1 MWECRR
7 IYNLQITTYNLAQ
20 MKKPQFYVLIYPRAA
35 RLHFLPVSMLGV
47 ALGVAYAARTH
58 TLNGW
63 RVAGAALLVA
73 CAHAAANLINDVGD
87 SRSGADW
94 IARDRHSLH
103 GGSKLIQA
111 GVLSERWYVRA
122 AWLTYAAAAA
132 LIAVCAFAAG
142 PEYILPLGLLILL
155 WSHQYSMPPLSLAYR
170 GLGEVTVAALFGP
183 ATVCGTYVLLTSSWC
198 DVPALLLGCVSGVW
212 AALVL
217 LCNECA
223 DREND
228 RAAGKRT
235 LAVLI
240 PPRWLALLVALACA
254 AAAGATWATQ
264 LERAWLAALLQLLAG
279 GVVTVL
285 IARGTPRAT
294 KTASR
299 AILPLFAAVLLAL
312 LACVL

>member
-1 MWECRR
+1 
-7 IYNLQITTYNLAQ
+7 
-20 MKKPQFYVLIYPRAA
+20 MKRPHFHLIIYPRAV
-35 RLHFLPVSMLGV
+35 RLHVLPVSMLGV

-58 TLNGW
+58 ALNGW
-63 RVAGAALLVA
+63 RIAGAALLVA

-94 IARDRHSLH
+94 IARDQHSLH
-103 GGSKLIQA
+103 GGSKLIQQ
-111 GVLSERWYVRA
+111 GVLSERWYTRA

-132 LIAVCAFAAG
+132 LIAVFAFVTG

-155 WSHQYSMPPLSLAYR
+155 WSHQYSMPPLGLAYR
-170 GLGEVTVAALFGP
+170 GLGEATVAALFGP
-183 ATVCGTYVLLTSSWC
+183 ATVCGTYVLLTSTWS
-198 DVPALLLGCVSGVW
+198 DVPALLLGCVSGIW
-212 AALVL
+212 AAVVL

-235 LAVLI
+235 LAVLV
-240 PPRWLALLVALACA
+240 PPGWLALFVALACA
-254 AAAGATWATQ
+254 AAAGATWATR
-264 LERAWLAALLQLLAG
+264 LERAWLAVVLQLLSG

-285 IARGTPRAT
+285 IARSTPRAI

-299 AILPLFAAVLLAL
+299 AVLPLFAIVMLAL
-312 LACVL
+312 LVCVL